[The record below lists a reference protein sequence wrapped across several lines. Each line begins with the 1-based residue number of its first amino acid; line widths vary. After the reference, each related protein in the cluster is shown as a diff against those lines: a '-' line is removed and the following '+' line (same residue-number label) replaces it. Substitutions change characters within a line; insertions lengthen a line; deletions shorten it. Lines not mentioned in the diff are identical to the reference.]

1 MAKFENATMIQRR
14 QIIEDVL
21 AQVLEAH
28 FDLTANSEGERC
40 VVVPCWRGD
49 NESLVPIWTLASE
62 MEGLLQ

>member
-28 FDLTANSEGERC
+28 FDLTANGEGERC
-40 VVVPCWRGD
+40 VVVPGWCDD
-49 NESLVPIWTLASE
+49 NESLVPLWTLASE
-62 MEGLLQ
+62 IEALLQ